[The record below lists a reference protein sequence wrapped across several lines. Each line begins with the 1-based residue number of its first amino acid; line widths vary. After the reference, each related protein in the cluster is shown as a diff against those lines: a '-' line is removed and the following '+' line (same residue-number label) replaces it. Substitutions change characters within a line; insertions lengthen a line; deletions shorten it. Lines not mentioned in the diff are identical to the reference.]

1 MIGTPTEVP
10 FVSVI
15 VPTHRRRVLLGR
27 LLHSLLAQDWPAD
40 RYEIIV
46 VHNFTDDGTDRLA
59 LDIANTAPVRV
70 HYHRTAFRGPGFSRQ
85 FGAERARGAILA
97 FIDDDCEA
105 TPGWIAAGVAG
116 IGKGLALVQG
126 RTMPRHD
133 QQRRL
138 MEQTVSVTAA
148 TPYFETCNIFYD
160 AAVFRAVGGFPEV
173 FRKYYGG
180 EDTALGWTVQT
191 AGYRTGFAED
201 ALVLH
206 EVFAVSF
213 LDWLLRPRILQ
224 QWPFLVRAYPALRE
238 KLFLGIFLSP
248 LTATFDLFALGVV
261 GATLIHPLLALLC
274 APYVVLRF
282 VDSGRFNAPHV
293 LLARFV
299 FGLPRG
305 AVTAAM
311 LLVGSIRA
319 RALVI

>member
-1 MIGTPTEVP
+1 MGGEPADVP

-15 VPTHRRRVLLGR
+15 VPTRRRRVLLER
-27 LLHSLLAQDWPAD
+27 LLRSLLAQDWPAD

-46 VHNFTDDGTDRLA
+46 VHNFTDDGTDRLVA
-59 LDIANTAPVRV
+59 DIASTAPVRV
-70 HYHRTAFRGPGFSRQ
+70 HYHRTAFSGPGFSRQ

-105 TPGWIAAGVAG
+105 TPGWIAAGAAG
-116 IGKGLALVQG
+116 IGKGLAVVQG
-126 RTMPRHD
+126 RTLPRHD
-133 QQRRL
+133 QPRRL

-160 AAVFRAVGGFPEV
+160 ATVFRAVGGFPEQ
-173 FRKYYGG
+173 FRNYFG

-191 AGYRTGFAED
+191 AGHRTGFAED

-213 LDWLLRPRILQ
+213 LDWLLRPRFLQ
-224 QWPFLVRAYPALRE
+224 QWPFLVRAYPALRK
-238 KLFLGIFLSP
+238 KLFLGVFLSP
-248 LTATFDLFALGVV
+248 LTAAFDLFALGVV
-261 GATLIHPLLALLC
+261 GAILIHPLLALLC
-274 APYVVLRF
+274 APYVMLRF
-282 VDSGRFNAPHV
+282 LDTGRFSAPHV

-305 AVTAAM
+305 AVTAAV